1 MRPFKEKYPIFLKG
15 CQATLNLLEC
25 AKKEYKCLISCDNL
39 KFQDYKPYLN
49 SIEQAL
55 SLGESIFNSIS
66 LLKFNS
72 ASFSTDIQYLK
83 LISDNA
89 YRLQSHV
96 NMLWSSQSKEL
107 CFSNNA
113 SAFRKLRCL
122 SASIFQELDYYTTH
136 FIYKC
141 LDFDEE

>member
-1 MRPFKEKYPIFLKG
+1 MTTFQAKYPIFLKG
-15 CQATLNLLEC
+15 CQATVTLLNR
-25 AKKEYKCLISCDNL
+25 AKREHECLISCDDH
-39 KFQDYKPYLN
+39 KFRDYKPYLN
-49 SIEQAL
+49 SIKKSL
-55 SLGESIFNSIS
+55 DLGELIMNKITA
-66 LLKFNS
+66 LQFNS
-72 ASFSTDIQYLK
+72 ASFSNDIQYLK